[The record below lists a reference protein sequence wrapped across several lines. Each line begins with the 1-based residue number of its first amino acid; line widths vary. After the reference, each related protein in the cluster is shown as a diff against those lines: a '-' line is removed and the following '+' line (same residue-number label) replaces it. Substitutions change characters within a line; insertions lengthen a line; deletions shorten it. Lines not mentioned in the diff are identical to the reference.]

1 VLGKRVFFR
10 KLMKGDPVVKS
21 CANVFTVPHQ
31 TTEVIGEL
39 GCQVMA
45 IIFGGKCTDSL
56 AALRCKIMSKK
67 VLHSSSFV
75 TPERLPPTESATKFH
90 CRRTYYQIMVWMG
103 MEDGMDPTCW
113 RWSLKDNKFVPLTS
127 QTVF

>member
-1 VLGKRVFFR
+1 
-10 KLMKGDPVVKS
+10 MKGDPVVKS

-90 CRRTYYQIMVWMG
+90 CRRTYYQIMHGLDGYGRWYGSHVLE
-103 MEDGMDPTCW
+103 MEFKG
-113 RWSLKDNKFVPLTS
+113 
-127 QTVF
+127 Q